1 MNATRPRA
9 ARAAERTRW
18 RPVAEALRVMLA
30 SGGLRPGELVPS
42 TRELAARHGV
52 HRQTIMVALDSLC
65 AEGLLEAEPRRGYRV
80 AASEPAL
87 RARPRPRAEPFQFRI
102 RLAPATAPPALDRVT
117 HPLHTATPDPT
128 LLPLRELRAAYAH
141 VLARPGAGALDP
153 MHPLGDPALRRELSG
168 YLRRARA
175 LVPEGLLLTSGSQ
188 EGIALAAQALLGPGD
203 VVAVEDPGYFPA
215 WPAFR
220 ATGAEIASVP
230 VDERGMRVDALASL
244 LAQRRVR
251 LVYVTPN
258 HQYPTTVTL
267 SAPRRRALLALTRE
281 RGVPI
286 LEDDYDHEY
295 HFRGVPQPPLA
306 ADAAASR
313 VVYVASLTKLV
324 APGVRVGMLCA
335 SAELVDRIAEQRQSS
350 VRGGDGVTQAA
361 LADWIAEGGFERHV
375 RRARRVYAARREA
388 ALAALA
394 RAARRVPLEVAAPD
408 GGLALWCVWP
418 RHSVPELAAR
428 ALARGVAVLP
438 GSMTTLSGTS
448 AGMRLGYGRVRP
460 ETFAEAVAILAA
472 EARKM

>member
-1 MNATRPRA
+1 
-9 ARAAERTRW
+9 
-18 RPVAEALRVMLA
+18 
-30 SGGLRPGELVPS
+30 
-42 TRELAARHGV
+42 
-52 HRQTIMVALDSLC
+52 
-65 AEGLLEAEPRRGYRV
+65 
-80 AASEPAL
+80 
-87 RARPRPRAEPFQFRI
+87 
-102 RLAPATAPPALDRVT
+102 
-117 HPLHTATPDPT
+117 
-128 LLPLRELRAAYAH
+128 
-141 VLARPGAGALDP
+141 
-153 MHPLGDPALRRELSG
+153 
-168 YLRRARA
+168 
-175 LVPEGLLLTSGSQ
+175 
-188 EGIALAAQALLGPGD
+188 
-203 VVAVEDPGYFPA
+203 
-215 WPAFR
+215 
-220 ATGAEIASVP
+220 
-230 VDERGMRVDALASL
+230 
-244 LAQRRVR
+244 
-251 LVYVTPN
+251 
-258 HQYPTTVTL
+258 
-267 SAPRRRALLALTRE
+267 
-281 RGVPI
+281 
-286 LEDDYDHEY
+286 
-295 HFRGVPQPPLA
+295 
-306 ADAAASR
+306 